1 MYKFLL
7 ILSILGVNLVT
18 GLYEDQI
25 GKFDWKQSYVGIPKT
40 AYFETLGDKI
50 VVTTEENTFAVL
62 SSKNG
67 EILNRAVYENE
78 NRGEILLLA
87 GNSASSG
94 SHLTRDYDTITVSGR
109 NPSIIRG
116 WNTETS
122 ALEFEWSLNLLNP
135 EHAPNVMWFYH
146 KHFLYHVVPVW
157 GSHIELAAYIA
168 NSGQTTKETA
178 TKITAAWS
186 RKENCM
192 LVQQYFVCNVKNQ
205 VLILDL
211 IAEGSNNIKT
221 VQVESDGTLPMISV
235 NGGTGA
241 VRIGNQVVLLE
252 ESLVVKTKLAKP
264 SSVYVDN
271 TVTDGGVLI
280 EILNEDTSIK
290 IVTTD
295 IQTNNQI
302 EDLTST
308 ASYPKTL
315 GNPNILATKCRGK
328 ASNQPPV
335 CRILLKTDDG
345 SIVLLQQGKIK
356 WTREESLTNIDSVE
370 FIDLTLSDAEGELE
384 EELANKNSRN
394 VYSAFVRRITG
405 QITHA
410 KNIFLHVVGGG
421 PPPSASQ
428 KAGLVR
434 DDFGLHKMIV
444 AVTKSGKIYGIDN
457 LSGKFH
463 WIKYL
468 PNIVGFNEEQ
478 GLKLLVQRTSKYYPL
493 TAQCVIIG
501 KDKETGNGVLFQF
514 NPINGQPIQG
524 DGIVKLLY
532 PIQQIALLPKLDDQ
546 SLKGL
551 LLLDNNNHVHALPES
566 AAKLANGMYL
576 YTADRN
582 TGAMSGFFVQYENNK
597 LKTVP
602 TWKLHVGSVAHQ
614 QKITKIASKNPI
626 EHVHSQ
632 GRVLADRSVLY
643 KYLNPNLV
651 AVVTQGTDPIHKYIL
666 NVHMVDVV
674 SGAIIFSMSHR
685 RAKGPVNIVHSENW
699 LTYSF
704 YNEKV
709 RRTEVTS
716 IEFYEGKTQANSTI
730 WSSLGAPPLPLVERQ
745 TYIFPANVVTMKET
759 ITEKGITNKHVLFG
773 ISSGHILEM
782 SWQLLDPRRPSTN
795 PERAREEGLIP
806 YIPELPIQQ
815 DAIVNY
821 NQTIERLK
829 GIHTAPSGLESTCL
843 MIGYGL
849 DLFVTRVSPSKTFDL
864 LKEDFDYFLISAV
877 LTALIVASYITKHL
891 ASRKIIKQAWK

>member
-1 MYKFLL
+1 MLKSFV
-7 ILSILGVNLVT
+7 ILSILALSLVN

-25 GKFDWKQSYVGIPKT
+25 GKFDWKQSFIGIAKS
-40 AYFETLGDKI
+40 AHFGDGDKI
-50 VVTTEENTFAVL
+50 AVTTEENTFAVL
-62 SSKNG
+62 SAKNG
-67 EILNRAVYENE
+67 EILSRQVYESDS
-78 NRGEILLLA
+78 RGEILLLA
-87 GNSASSG
+87 GNTAATG

-116 WNTETS
+116 WNAENS
-122 ALEFEWSLNLLNP
+122 ALEFEWSLNLLNADA
-135 EHAPNVMWFYH
+135 APNVMWFYN
-146 KHFLYHVVPVW
+146 KHFLYHVIPVW
-157 GSHIELAAYIA
+157 GSHVEVAGYIA
-168 NSGQTTKETA
+168 NSGQSTKQTA
-178 TKITAAWS
+178 TKITTPWS
-186 RKENCM
+186 RKENCL
-192 LVQQYFVCNVKNQ
+192 LVEQYFVCHVKNQ
-205 VLILDL
+205 VLVLDL
-211 IAEGSNNIKT
+211 IADGSNNIKT
-221 VQVESDGTLPMISV
+221 VAVDVSDAQIERV
-235 NGGTGA
+235 NGGLAA
-241 VRIGNQVVLLE
+241 VRVGNQVVLLAE
-252 ESLVVKTKLAKP
+252 KTVVKTKMPNP
-264 SSVYVDN
+264 SSVFAEASLGDN
-271 TVTDGGVLI
+271 GALI
-280 EILNEDTSIK
+280 EILNEEANVK

-295 IQTNNQI
+295 LQTNKQI
-302 EDLTST
+302 EELSTT

-315 GNPNILATKCRGK
+315 GAPKILAAKCRSG
-328 ASNQPPV
+328 NQPI
-335 CRILLKTDDG
+335 CRLLVKSEDG
-345 SIVLLQQGKIK
+345 ALVLLQQGKIK

-370 FIDLTLSDAEGELE
+370 FVDLTLSDAEGELE
-384 EELANKNSRN
+384 EELTNKNRDF
-394 VYSAFVRRITG
+394 YGAFVRRIAG

-421 PPPSASQ
+421 PAPSASQ

-434 DDFGLHKMIV
+434 DDFGLHKIIII
-444 AVTKSGKIYGIDN
+444 VTKTGKVYGVDN

-468 PNIVGFNEEQ
+468 PHMQGFNEEQ
-478 GLKLLVQRTSKYYPL
+478 GLQLLVQRTSKYYPL
-493 TAQCVIIG
+493 PAQCAVIG
-501 KDKETGNGVLFQF
+501 KDKTTGNGVIFQF
-514 NPINGQPIQG
+514 NPITGQSLNGG
-524 DGIVKLLY
+524 DGVTKLTY
-532 PIQQIALLPKLDDQ
+532 PIQQIALLPKLNED

-566 AAKLANGMYL
+566 TAKFADGLYL

-582 TGAMSGFFVQYENNK
+582 TGAMSGYFVQFSNNK
-597 LKTVP
+597 LQTIP
-602 TWKLHVGSVAHQ
+602 TWKLHVGSIARQ
-614 QKITKIASKNPI
+614 QKIIKIASKNPI

-651 AVVTQGTDPIHKYIL
+651 AVVTQGIDPIHKYIL
-666 NVHMVDVV
+666 NVHLVDVV
-674 SGAIIFSMSHR
+674 SGAIIFSMTHR

-709 RRTEVTS
+709 RRTEITS
-716 IEFYEGKTQANSTI
+716 IELYEGKTQANSTV

-745 TYIFPANVVTMKET
+745 TYIFPANVAVMKET

-782 SWQLLDPRRPSTN
+782 SWHLLDPRRPSTN

-849 DLFVTRVSPSKTFDL
+849 DLFVTRVAPSKTFDL
-864 LKEDFDYFLISAV
+864 LKEDFDYFLITAV
-877 LTALIVASYITKHL
+877 LTALIVASYITKQL
-891 ASRKIIKQAWK
+891 ASRKLIKQAWK